1 MIQQTSLM
9 AYRSVDMNR
18 NQKMVLEALEEIYP
32 ATNKQIAKRM
42 GWEIN
47 SVTPRML
54 ELRSEKLNKVVEAY
68 RRKDV
73 GGRMAIF
80 WKPREVHH
88 EYEDTN

>member
-1 MIQQTSLM
+1 M

-32 ATNKQIAKRM
+32 ATNKQIAKHM

-68 RRKDV
+68 KRKDV
-73 GGRMAIF
+73 GGRLAIF
-80 WKPREVHH
+80 WKPKQVNQDAA
-88 EYEDTN
+88 DTY